1 MSEYKEKEG
10 LGGWLILV
18 GLGLVLTPFILLAQM
33 NIYKEIFSDG
43 TWEALTL
50 QSSDLYTPF
59 FGVFMCFELLGNC
72 VFLIAYICLAF
83 LFFKKKRIFPRLW
96 IIAALSNLA
105 FILIDGLFG
114 KVVFPADPMFD
125 EETLGEV
132 IKQAISCA
140 IWIPYMLKSVRVRN
154 TFVK

>member
-1 MSEYKEKEG
+1 MSENTGKEG
-10 LGGWLILV
+10 LGGWLILI
-18 GLGLVLTPFILLAQM
+18 GLGLVLTPFLLLGQL
-33 NIYKEIFSDG
+33 NLYKEIFSNG

-50 QSSDLYTPF
+50 RSSDLYHPL

-96 IIAALSNLA
+96 IITALSNLA

-114 KVVFPADPMFD
+114 KVVFPNDPMFD
-125 EETLGEV
+125 QETLGEV
-132 IKQAISCA
+132 VKQAISCA
-140 IWIPYMLKSVRVRN
+140 IWIPYMFKSVRVRN
-154 TFVK
+154 TFVR